1 MSFANT
7 FLSKSNL
14 SLVYSILN
22 KTIDERADK
31 QLINYPELNIQDRL
45 EGVMYKFSKKQDSR
59 ELAKIPT
66 IEQRL
71 TFMNKKVLEVC
82 IPGFLSLVEQV
93 ESSQDAVSQDA
104 VSKIR
109 TSRDSSR
116 DNNRDNSRDNS
127 SSRDSSSRDSSS
139 DGNQEVGN
147 QEVDINRQ
155 FEALAQERKLEMSSS
170 SQNPRPDEGQQ
181 FESEQDQFKARDQ
194 LFQERLERIQENREQ
209 TIQQGLENPSSTP
222 ISQLVS
228 SQSNQNAGRN
238 NVEMDIRNSRPQ
250 LHEIDTKKLF
260 QDTIAPPSQNRV
272 AFNKGRVPDVQEV
285 QPVQEVHQND
295 LGNPRLLQKLP
306 SEAESKTLDELVIIH
321 ASDRDWA
328 GTWTRDSEGN
338 DILSESPNPDRY
350 RFPIKFSPS
359 QTEEKMASIQK
370 SFRNIK
376 QIEIVDVMLSAH
388 DNPCFEEF
396 LVEDQREKTGKNSK
410 NSKNSKNKEKTAKD
424 TPESSSTHSHDSQ
437 ESESLDKESADD
449 SETEYEYVEEEVT
462 DDESQDDNDS
472 SNQERSEAANLEDD
486 EYLDE
491 DGLEEAIIVE
501 DADKDPD
508 DPDESSEDKEKRLII
523 SFGESISVFQL
534 YRYPYLM
541 LDVQEFTGQLSST
554 NRFHRSAMTR
564 LVVSRQFAPRGS
576 EPLRGYIYLRSLVG
590 ASMSSLV
597 FSPTPLPSLDMLT
610 FSLLLPTGQRYG
622 EEHQWNR
629 DPLVIRSV
637 SCIPKG
643 VSGCIE
649 IEVATPFFESI
660 YATGDHILIKS
671 LEFVE
676 DLEEGGLAIQ
686 KNLNSFQEE
695 IKTFLTRPEGNTII
709 STKRTLCDPLIP
721 KPFRNKIVIALPVKM
736 DRFCR
741 CQPVVQEKVDWRM
754 KGHLLNGSI
763 QPVYT
768 LKISYLEN
776 EFSPEQ
782 LAIA

>member
-1 MSFANT
+1 MSFSSL
-7 FLSKSNL
+7 FLSKSNR

-59 ELAKIPT
+59 ELAKLST
-66 IEQRL
+66 TEQRL

-82 IPGFLSLVEQV
+82 IPGFLGLVEQV
-93 ESSQDAVSQDA
+93 EKQANAMPSDNSPASSQ
-104 VSKIR
+104 
-109 TSRDSSR
+109 
-116 DNNRDNSRDNS
+116 
-127 SSRDSSSRDSSS
+127 S
-139 DGNQEVGN
+139 DGDGDVNN
-147 QEVDINRQ
+147 VDINKQ
-155 FEALAQERKLEMSSS
+155 FEALENERKLEISSIQS
-170 SQNPRPDEGQQ
+170 PDNHNESQQ
-181 FESEQDQFKARDQ
+181 FENKQDQFRERDQ
-194 LFQERLERIQENREQ
+194 LFHERMEQIQEKRGK
-209 TIQQGLENPSSTP
+209 TIQQGLENPSSDRALHT
-222 ISQLVS
+222 
-228 SQSNQNAGRN
+228 SNRGTSYEAGHRN
-238 NVEMDIRNSRPQ
+238 NVELEIRNSRPA
-250 LHEIDTKKLF
+250 LHEIDTKRLF
-260 QDTIAPPSQNRV
+260 QDNISTGASSKASLVGSITEAHHS
-272 AFNKGRVPDVQEV
+272 
-285 QPVQEVHQND
+285 D
-295 LGNPRLLQKLP
+295 LGNPRLLPPK
-306 SEAESKTLDELVIIH
+306 SKEAESKSLDELIIIH

-370 SFRNIK
+370 SFRNIT

-396 LVEDQREKTGKNSK
+396 LVEDQKKKRKSK
-410 NSKNSKNKEKTAKD
+410 QKESKKSKKSKEE
-424 TPESSSTHSHDSQ
+424 ESADSNTSHDSD
-437 ESESLDKESADD
+437 ESDQAGDG
-449 SETEYEYVEEEVT
+449 SETEYEYVEEDEE
-462 DDESQDDNDS
+462 DGESRNLDESSKRNA
-472 SNQERSEAANLEDD
+472 QEESEESQEVGTLEDD

-491 DGLEEAIIVE
+491 DGLEEAIIVDQDLDE
-501 DADKDPD
+501 DDDSDGEDP
-508 DPDESSEDKEKRLII
+508 EDKEKRLII

-590 ASMSSLV
+590 PSMSSLS

-637 SCIPKG
+637 TCVPQG
-643 VSGCIE
+643 FSGCIE
-649 IEVATPFFESI
+649 IEVATPFFDSI
-660 YATGDHILIKS
+660 YTAGDHILIKS

-676 DLEEGGLAIQ
+676 DIEDGGLSIQ
-686 KNLNSFQEE
+686 KNTTSFQEE
-695 IKTFLTRPEGNTII
+695 IKSFLTRPEGNTII
-709 STKRTLCDPLIP
+709 STKRTIEDPRIP
-721 KPFRNKIVIALPVKM
+721 KPFRNKIVVALPVKM

-741 CQPVVQEKVDWRM
+741 CEPIVQEKVEWRM

-776 EFSPEQ
+776 EFNPEQ
-782 LAIA
+782 LAISQ